1 MNDLTFFSAAVGQ
14 HSRRGRITA
23 YGIDLGT
30 TNSVVAKA
38 SWEPGNQLRCE
49 VLEIDQPLF
58 PAGSMTSPLVPSI
71 VADLGNG
78 SVLVGEGAKRLRTR
92 PQDANLFPER
102 NLFYETKNDMGLRKT
117 YHRAAES
124 FNHASK
130 IAGHILGFLKDAV
143 NQQVGDAVAD
153 FCVTVPASFQLNQR
167 RDTLRACQY
176 AGIDLEDEDLLDE
189 PTTALI
195 DYFMTEG
202 TPDTFKTGKINRCVV
217 FDFGGGTCDVA
228 VMEITAD
235 RATKQLQI
243 NQLAVSRYHR
253 LGGGDLDAAIVYNHL
268 IPRLCEEN
276 GIDLLDLKWAE
287 KKRGLEPQLRGTAEA
302 LKEALCKQIDRL
314 KRFNKYDHA
323 DKKSIEVR
331 QPGLTVYLGQR
342 TLTLSRPSLNADQ
355 WEKILEP
362 FFDEDIL
369 YARETEYYLVQSI
382 LAPLQDALERA
393 GKKPKDIDF
402 CLMVGGSSLI
412 PQVREKVDQFFHK
425 AAIGFFQDPM
435 DIQLSVAR
443 GAAWSR
449 LYKAMTGKNLVQ
461 PVLHDGLALVT
472 AGDRLLP
479 IVPAHTPLP
488 YPKDNKW
495 GQVELVAAGNR
506 RLDVDRLQFKVVT
519 EREHQV
525 IFHQVWK
532 IPGSVST
539 GSEIIM
545 EYRIT
550 GGKQFQCRAFLRDD
564 PQTVFEHT
572 EENPFVNVV
581 NPNQIRLLIE
591 EKEEELKQ
599 KNPASPDN
607 TYDYVQIAKWCA
619 ELKQYERALDWLRL
633 ALKNLG
639 KPDAEILNLQA
650 LYFRELGN
658 LERAEKFYREADQA
672 TPHWDGPLFN
682 LTLLYLHQARHQEAL
697 QTIEDAIKKGGE
709 DGPNLTLKARCLE
722 RAGVDA
728 QKCHAIYRQAVKA
741 YGRLETMPDWELG
754 WYAAAVKSLGDE
766 EALELANKEIARRKR
781 KGKRILDTDAPLPGV
796 KGGSL
801 ARRSG

>member
-1 MNDLTFFSAAVGQ
+1 M
-14 HSRRGRITA
+14 
-23 YGIDLGT
+23 
-30 TNSVVAKA
+30 VAKA

-71 VADLGNG
+71 VVDLGNG
-78 SVLVGEGAKRLRTR
+78 HVLVGEGAKRLRTR

-117 YHRAAES
+117 YQRAAES

-130 IAGHILGFLKDAV
+130 IAGHILRFLKDAI
-143 NQQVGDAVAD
+143 NQQGGNAVAD

-167 RDTLRACQY
+167 RDTLLACQY

-189 PTTALI
+189 PTAALI
-195 DYFMTEG
+195 DYFMTG
-202 TPDTFKTGKINRCVV
+202 FMTGKIPDTFKTGKINRCVV

-228 VMEITAD
+228 VMEIATD
-235 RATKQLQI
+235 RKTKQLQI

-253 LGGGDLDAAIVYNHL
+253 LGGGDLDAAIVHDHL

-276 GIDLLDLKWAE
+276 GLKLLDLTWAE

-314 KRFNKYDHA
+314 KRFNRYDHT

-342 TLTLSRPSLNADQ
+342 KLTLSQPSLNADQ
-355 WEKILEP
+355 WEKILEK

-382 LAPLQDALERA
+382 FAPLQDALERA

-412 PQVREKVDQFFHK
+412 PQVREKVERFFGQ
-425 AAIGFFQDPM
+425 AAIGFFQDSM

-472 AGDRLLP
+472 AGNQLLP
-479 IVPAHTPLP
+479 IVPAHTHLP

-495 GQVELVAAGNR
+495 GQVELIAEGNR
-506 RLDVDRLQFKVVT
+506 RLAVDRLQLKVVT
-519 EREHQV
+519 EQERQV
-525 IFHQVWK
+525 IFHQVWE
-532 IPGSVST
+532 IPGSVPT

-545 EYRIT
+545 EYQIT

-581 NPNQIRLLIE
+581 NPNQTRLLIE

-599 KNPASPDN
+599 KNPASPDS
-607 TYDYVQIAKWCA
+607 TEDYVQIAKWYA
-619 ELKQYERALDWLRL
+619 ELKQYERALGWLKS

-639 KPDAEILNLQA
+639 KPDAEILNLRA
-650 LYFRELGN
+650 MYYSELGD

-672 TPHWDGPLFN
+672 TRHWGGPLFN
-682 LTLLYLHQARHQEAL
+682 LTLLYLHQKRYQDAL
-697 QTIEDAIKKGGE
+697 QSIEDAIKKQGE
-709 DGPNLTLKARCLE
+709 DGPYLTLKARCLE
-722 RAGVDA
+722 HMGIEAKICDA
-728 QKCHAIYRQAVKA
+728 MYRQAVKA
-741 YGRLETMPDWELG
+741 YKRLDTMDDWELG
-754 WYAAAVKSLGDE
+754 WYVKAVKSLGDE
-766 EALELANKEIARRKR
+766 EALERANKEIARRKR
-781 KGKRILDTDAPLPGV
+781 KGKQLPDTDAVLPRV
-796 KGGSL
+796 KGGPL